1 MDAIDRLRLAR
12 AYASAWLAVKG
23 WTIEV
28 KPEPHG
34 WFAVRTEPGRG
45 LPRRVRA
52 SDLIVGLVHLTDRL
66 VQNNAV
72 KHNQTPME
80 V

>member
-1 MDAIDRLRLAR
+1 MDAIDRMRLAR
-12 AYASAWLAVKG
+12 AYATAWLAAKG

-34 WFAVRTEPGRG
+34 WFTVQFEPGRG

-66 VQNNAV
+66 AQA
-72 KHNQTPME
+72 KRSQEPME

>member
-1 MDAIDRLRLAR
+1 MDAIDRDRLAR

-23 WTIEV
+23 WAIEV
-28 KPEPHG
+28 KHEPRG
-34 WFAVRTEPGRG
+34 WFTVQFEPGRG

-52 SDLIVGLVHLTDRL
+52 ADLIVGLVHLTDRL
-66 VQNNAV
+66 AQA
-72 KHNQTPME
+72 KRSQEPME